1 MSLELFFPQ
10 LLQIGIVNVKFVIKR
25 LWLNLN
31 ARGVSLQGDYILPN
45 FPTWTHFWKS
55 CAISSGLI
63 WYLAK
68 FWTKWQFVLPLG
80 TFSSLEVAKS
90 VKILKPSGHTE
101 SLVSYSP
108 PRPTLRDSQFSYFS
122 DKNFWK
128 QIVANVKSFSGFYD
142 DTILGFTTADK
153 CIQTIWRF
161 DRQGFVKGRFVD
173 TWFALPSIPHLS
185 GKEGLNLDLGLVTS
199 CCSHQT
205 ACWRPACCWLG

>member
-1 MSLELFFPQ
+1 MYVTWVVLST
-10 LLQIGIVNVKFVIKR
+10 ITSHRNSKCKVCDKTFV
-25 LWLNLN
+25 
-31 ARGVSLQGDYILPN
+31 
-45 FPTWTHFWKS
+45 
-55 CAISSGLI
+55 
-63 WYLAK
+63 AK
-68 FWTKWQFVLPLG
+68 FKCKRG
-80 TFSSLEVAKS
+80 
-90 VKILKPSGHTE
+90 KPSGWLYFAKFHLDTFLKVLCNIIRID
-101 SLVSYSP
+101 LVFGQILNQMAICFALGHIFIVRSGQICQNTQAIWSHWKP
-108 PRPTLRDSQFSYFS
+108 CILLPSSSHFSTVNFHIFPTKVFG
-122 DKNFWK
+122 K